1 MLSRRR
7 ATAFLAAAVAA
18 LAAPAGAQAS
28 AQDAA
33 CPGADQVPTAATIAQ
48 ASQATLCL
56 LNDERATAGLQPV
69 AETPGLTQ
77 PSAAYSARMVAENFF
92 AHVSPDGGTLVD
104 RLTAAR
110 YIAPD
115 GDWTVGE
122 NLAWGQ
128 GDLGTPRNIVIAW
141 MNSPGH
147 RHNILTGE
155 FDEIGIGIALGTPG
169 DPSWGATYTT
179 DFGDV
184 AGHETLATAA
194 SAPATAAPAAATAG
208 TTAKTTK
215 KPKSTKTAKRCATT
229 VRGRAAKATKS
240 AKAKSAGKGAKAKA
254 AATTCGAGARAAKG
268 RAAKSRAAKGRAAK
282 TTKK

>member
-7 ATAFLAAAVAA
+7 AIAFLATAVAA

-33 CPGADQVPTAATIAQ
+33 CPGADNVPTADTIAQ

-56 LNDERATAGLQPV
+56 LNNERAAAGLHPV
-69 AETPGLTQ
+69 AETQGLTQ
-77 PSAAYSARMVAENFF
+77 PSAAYSARMVAEEFF
-92 AHVSPDGGTLVD
+92 EHVSPDGGTLVD
-104 RLTAAR
+104 RLTAAS

-122 NLAWGQ
+122 NIAWGQ
-128 GDLGTPRNIVIAW
+128 GELGTPRNIVVAW

-155 FDEIGIGIALGTPG
+155 FTEIGIGIALGSPGTPT
-169 DPSWGATYTT
+169 WGATYTT
-179 DFGDV
+179 DFGAV
-184 AGHETLATAA
+184 AGHEALATAA
-194 SAPATAAPAAATAG
+194 SVPSAAAPAAPTARKAT
-208 TTAKTTK
+208 KV
-215 KPKSTKTAKRCATT
+215 AKRCGAAP
-229 VRGRAAKATKS
+229 RGRAAKATK
-240 AKAKSAGKGAKAKA
+240 ATTAKSAKKGAKGKR
-254 AATTCGAGARAAKG
+254 TVTCAGAAP
-268 RAAKSRAAKGRAAK
+268 AKGRAAK

>member
-7 ATAFLAAAVAA
+7 AIALVATAVAA

-33 CPGADQVPTAATIAQ
+33 CPGADAVPTAGTIAQ
-48 ASQATLCL
+48 SSQATLCL
-56 LNDERATAGLQPV
+56 LNNERAAAGLHPV

-77 PSAAYSARMVAENFF
+77 PSAAYSARMVAEDFF

-122 NLAWGQ
+122 NIAWGQ
-128 GDLGTPRNIVIAW
+128 GELGTPRNIVVAW

-155 FDEIGIGIALGTPG
+155 FTEIGIGIAVGSPGTPT
-169 DPSWGATYTT
+169 WGATYTT
-179 DFGDV
+179 DFGAV
-184 AGHETLATAA
+184 AGHAAIATAA
-194 SAPATAAPAAATAG
+194 SAPTTAAAAAPAARKASKATRTATRCG
-208 TTAKTTK
+208 TA
-215 KPKSTKTAKRCATT
+215 PRA
-229 VRGRAAKATKS
+229 RAAKATKA
-240 AKAKSAGKGAKAKA
+240 AKTRTGKRGAKTKRA
-254 AATTCGAGARAAKG
+254 AACAGTTRGT
-268 RAAKSRAAKGRAAK
+268 GRAAK

>member
-7 ATAFLAAAVAA
+7 AIAFLATAAAA
-18 LAAPAGAQAS
+18 LAAPAGAHAS

-33 CPGADQVPTAATIAQ
+33 CPGADAVPTAATIAQ

-56 LNDERATAGLQPV
+56 LNNERAAAGLHPV
-69 AETPGLTQ
+69 VESPGLTQ
-77 PSAAYSARMVAENFF
+77 PSAAYSARMVAERFF

-122 NLAWGQ
+122 NIAWGQ
-128 GDLGTPRNIVIAW
+128 GDLATPRNIAVAW

-155 FDEIGIGIALGTPG
+155 FTEIGIGIALGTPG

-179 DFGDV
+179 DFGAV
-184 AGHETLATAA
+184 AGHEALATAA
-194 SAPATAAPAAATAG
+194 SVPTAAAASVPTARTG
-208 TTAKTTK
+208 AKTTK
-215 KPKSTKTAKRCATT
+215 AKTSKRCGTT
-229 VRGRAAKATKS
+229 SRARAAKA
-240 AKAKSAGKGAKAKA
+240 AKTATGKRARKGAKAKRTA
-254 AATTCGAGARAAKG
+254 TCATTAR
-268 RAAKSRAAKGRAAK
+268 AKGRAAK

>member
-1 MLSRRR
+1 
-7 ATAFLAAAVAA
+7 
-18 LAAPAGAQAS
+18 
-28 AQDAA
+28 
-33 CPGADQVPTAATIAQ
+33 VPTAGTIAQ

-56 LNDERATAGLQPV
+56 LDNERAAAGLHPV

-77 PSAAYSARMVAENFF
+77 PSAAYSARMVAEKFF

-122 NLAWGQ
+122 NIAWGQ
-128 GDLGTPRNIVIAW
+128 GDLATPRNIVVAW

-155 FDEIGIGIALGTPG
+155 FNEIGLGIALGTPG

-179 DFGDV
+179 DFGAV
-184 AGHETLATAA
+184 AGHEPVATAA
-194 SAPATAAPAAATAG
+194 SARTAAATAAPAARTATK
-208 TTAKTTK
+208 TA
-215 KPKSTKTAKRCATT
+215 KTAKRCGAAA
-229 VRGRAAKATKS
+229 RARAAKAGKS
-240 AKAKSAGKGAKAKA
+240 VKAKTAKK
-254 AATTCGAGARAAKG
+254 GARAKRVAPCG
-268 RAAKSRAAKGRAAK
+268 TPAKGRAAK
-282 TTKK
+282 TTKR

>member
-7 ATAFLAAAVAA
+7 ATALLATAVAA
-18 LAAPAGAQAS
+18 LAAPAGARAS

-33 CPGADQVPTAATIAQ
+33 CPGADAVPTAATIAQ

-56 LNDERATAGLQPV
+56 LNDERAAAGLHPV
-69 AETPGLTQ
+69 AETPALTQ
-77 PSAAYSARMVAENFF
+77 PSAAYSARMVTENFF
-92 AHVSPDGGTLVD
+92 AHVSPDGGSLVD

-122 NLAWGQ
+122 NIAWGQ
-128 GDLGTPRNIVIAW
+128 AELATPRNIMIAW

-169 DPSWGATYTT
+169 DPTWGATYTT
-179 DFGDV
+179 DFGAV
-184 AGHETLATAA
+184 AGHEALAGAASVAATAA
-194 SAPATAAPAAATAG
+194 TATPAPRKA
-208 TTAKTTK
+208 TK
-215 KPKSTKTAKRCATT
+215 KARTAKRCTTT
-229 VRGRAAKATKS
+229 VRARAAKA
-240 AKAKSAGKGAKAKA
+240 KG
-254 AATTCGAGARAAKG
+254 AKG
-268 RAAKSRAAKGRAAK
+268 RAARAKAAKARRVATCGATVRPVARAAK
-282 TTKK
+282 TAKKKQPKK

>member
-1 MLSRRR
+1 MFSRRR
-7 ATAFLAAAVAA
+7 AIAFLATAAAA
-18 LAAPAGAQAS
+18 LAAPAGAHAS

-33 CPGADQVPTAATIAQ
+33 CPGADAVPTAATIAQ

-56 LNDERATAGLQPV
+56 LNNERAAAGLHPV
-69 AETPGLTQ
+69 GESPGLTQ
-77 PSAAYSARMVAENFF
+77 PSAAYSARMVTERFF

-122 NLAWGQ
+122 NIAWGQ
-128 GDLGTPRNIVIAW
+128 GELGTPRNIAVAW

-155 FDEIGIGIALGTPG
+155 FTEIGIGIALGTPG

-179 DFGDV
+179 DFGAV
-184 AGHETLATAA
+184 AGHEALATAA
-194 SAPATAAPAAATAG
+194 SVPTAAAASVPTAR
-208 TTAKTTK
+208 TAAKTTK
-215 KPKSTKTAKRCATT
+215 AKTSKRCGTT
-229 VRGRAAKATKS
+229 ARGRAAKA
-240 AKAKSAGKGAKAKA
+240 AKTAKGKRAKKGAKAKRVA
-254 AATTCGAGARAAKG
+254 TCATTAR
-268 RAAKSRAAKGRAAK
+268 AKGRAAK

>member
-7 ATAFLAAAVAA
+7 AIAFLAAAVAA

-28 AQDAA
+28 AQDAP
-33 CPGADQVPTAATIAQ
+33 CPGADAVPTAGTIAQ

-56 LNDERATAGLQPV
+56 LNDERATAGLHPV
-69 AETPGLTQ
+69 AETPGLSQ

-110 YIAPD
+110 YIEPD

-128 GDLGTPRNIVIAW
+128 GDLGTPRNIVVAW

-155 FDEIGIGIALGTPG
+155 FTEIGLGIALGTPT

-179 DFGDV
+179 DFGAV
-184 AGHETLATAA
+184 AGHGALATAA
-194 SAPATAAPAAATAG
+194 SVPPAAAPAAP
-208 TTAKTTK
+208 TAKTTK
-215 KPKSTKTAKRCATT
+215 
-229 VRGRAAKATKS
+229 
-240 AKAKSAGKGAKAKA
+240 
-254 AATTCGAGARAAKG
+254 
-268 RAAKSRAAKGRAAK
+268 AK
-282 TTKK
+282 TS

>member
-7 ATAFLAAAVAA
+7 AIAFLATAVAA

-33 CPGADQVPTAATIAQ
+33 CPGADVVPTAATIAQ

-56 LNDERATAGLQPV
+56 LNNERAAAGLHPV
-69 AETPGLTQ
+69 VETPGLTQ

-122 NLAWGQ
+122 NIAWGQ
-128 GDLGTPRNIVIAW
+128 GDLGTPRNIAVAW

-155 FDEIGIGIALGTPG
+155 FTEIGIGIALGTPG
-169 DPSWGATYTT
+169 DPTWGATYTT
-179 DFGDV
+179 DFGAV
-184 AGHETLATAA
+184 AGHEAVATAA
-194 SAPATAAPAAATAG
+194 SVPTVAPAAPAAVKASR
-208 TTAKTTK
+208 TTK
-215 KPKSTKTAKRCATT
+215 AAKRCGASAA
-229 VRGRAAKATKS
+229 RAAKATKGAKTAKRTS
-240 AKAKSAGKGAKAKA
+240 AGKRAKAKGAASCA
-254 AATTCGAGARAAKG
+254 AAARGKG
-268 RAAKSRAAKGRAAK
+268 RAAKAAKK
-282 TTKK
+282 